1 MTTPASRVGPL
12 ILLAWAAV
20 AVATVGMGFL
30 TRVPF
35 PPPVFVASGV
45 LFALAMIVLVPGVA
59 AWLRELDLRVILS
72 FHLVRFVGAFFLWL
86 AVQGRLP
93 YSFARPAGIGD
104 IITAVWAAGLLVTG
118 YARPGKA
125 LLFWNL
131 FGVADILFVVF
142 NAVRGIMTDPASFTE
157 FYHLPLG
164 LLPTFIVPVIIVSH
178 GVVFL
183 RLRSLPAST

>member
-1 MTTPASRVGPL
+1 MTTPASRVGPW

-20 AVATVGMGFL
+20 AVTTVGMGFL
-30 TRVPF
+30 TRIPF
-35 PPPVFVASGV
+35 PPPVFVAAGV
-45 LFALAMIVLVPGVA
+45 VFSVAMIILVPGVA
-59 AWLRELDLRVILS
+59 AWLRDLDLRVILS

-86 AVQGRLP
+86 ASQGRLP
-93 YSFARPAGIGD
+93 DSFARPAGIGD

-118 YARPGKA
+118 NAKPGKA
-125 LLFWNL
+125 LLVWNL
-131 FGVADILFVVF
+131 FGAVDILFVVF

-183 RLRSLPAST
+183 RLRRLGD